1 MGSPGIPLRNA
12 NVAKNRHARR
22 PPCHIKHANFVKCLI
37 RSLWF
42 VTILRYGESLRHF
55 KRYTECRRNRTWDK
69 TDGRQFAKPDG
80 SLSGEPRMNT
90 ANLLA
95 ILKPNVASL
104 GYALFLAINAAGV
117 WGGVFPFLPM
127 EFQTKEIIFG
137 FFLAQSLVF
146 SLSYFASALGVYFFP
161 GPTRRFLVVAASV
174 PYFLGWCCLVG
185 AIYIDEA
192 ALPLVVGGG
201 ALLGLGSAGFYM
213 LWQRLFASQEAETG
227 NRDLILGT
235 AYASIFYFSLYL
247 IPRAVTVY
255 LIPLVFLPLFG
266 LCIVLK
272 SRTIDPNQPMFED
285 IPRVHPRVY
294 RQILHDYWRSALAIG
309 ALGFCCGIMRSIAIG
324 DPQIGS
330 LVNILSMGTSL
341 VAAVV
346 LLLVWQVKNIRL
358 NVTAAYRIFF
368 PFLISA
374 FLLLPV
380 FGDRF
385 SGPMAS
391 ALYAVYS
398 CAIVLMMIQCAQAS
412 RDRGINPV
420 FIYGFF
426 GGIVYLLHD
435 IGFVS
440 GTFAEQ
446 VSMMSIPPL
455 VAVAIVALYLLGLM
469 YFIGQGGFRQILSP
483 RRAEAENI
491 ELVALMP
498 RTEKTGATRIHP
510 SALRHART
518 EAARSLAGARPEAD
532 SEKIA
537 KAHGSARAQN
547 EEPLYRDRI
556 SKQAAALRQHYRL
569 SARET
574 EVMELIAR
582 GNSVT
587 RIAEEL
593 VVSENTIRTHSK
605 RIYTKLAIHKKQ
617 ELLDLIESFD
627 PSDLA

>member
-1 MGSPGIPLRNA
+1 MEA
-12 NVAKNRHARR
+12 AH
-22 PPCHIKHANFVKCLI
+22 
-37 RSLWF
+37 
-42 VTILRYGESLRHF
+42 
-55 KRYTECRRNRTWDK
+55 
-69 TDGRQFAKPDG
+69 
-80 SLSGEPRMNT
+80 
-90 ANLLA
+90 LLH
-95 ILKPNVASL
+95 ILKPNVTSL

-127 EFQTKEIIFG
+127 EFQTQEIIFG
-137 FFLAQSLVF
+137 FFLAQSLVV

-192 ALPLVVGGG
+192 ALPLVVIGG

-247 IPRAVTVY
+247 IPGAVTVY

-285 IPRVHPRVY
+285 VPRDHPRIY
-294 RQILHDYWRSALAIG
+294 RQILHDYRRSAFAIG
-309 ALGFCCGIMRSIAIG
+309 ALGFCCGIMRSLAIG

-341 VAAVV
+341 VAAVA

-374 FLLLPV
+374 FLLLPI
-380 FGDRF
+380 FGEPF
-385 SGPMAS
+385 SGPLAS

-435 IGFVS
+435 VGFVT
-440 GTFAEQ
+440 GTFAEKIP
-446 VSMMSIPPL
+446 VISIPPL
-455 VAVAIVALYLLGLM
+455 VAVSIMALYLLGLM

-483 RRAEAENI
+483 RRTDAESI
-491 ELVALMP
+491 ELVALAP
-498 RTEKTGATRIHP
+498 RAERGEAERGRAV
-510 SALRHART
+510 ALRHARS
-518 EAARSLAGARPEAD
+518 AASLSGNALEKETKRPARIRSE
-532 SEKIA
+532 
-537 KAHGSARAQN
+537 Q
-547 EEPLYRDRI
+547 EEPSYRDRI
-556 SKQAAALRQHYRL
+556 SKQAAALQRHYRL

-582 GNSVT
+582 GNSVA

-627 PSDLA
+627 PSDLNSV